1 MGGWAIPGAEGASH
15 TLWVRVDCV
24 LERGWEGGGGGGRPH
39 PRKRLGLGLRVAAA
53 DTIRD
58 VAEGWWLLVGW
69 REGRRWRRRQGWVF
83 GDGAGR
89 LEVEAGRRHGLRWGD
104 GEEADATVRV
114 GGARGYVDL
123 RVGRG
128 RSVDGG

>member
-1 MGGWAIPGAEGASH
+1 MGIARAGWR
-15 TLWVRVDCV
+15 W
-24 LERGWEGGGGGGRPH
+24 
-39 PRKRLGLGLRVAAA
+39 RLGGSM
-53 DTIRD
+53 
-58 VAEGWWLLVGW
+58 G
-69 REGRRWRRRQGWVF
+69 F
-83 GDGAGR
+83 AG
-89 LEVEAGRRHGLRWGD
+89 GD